1 MTKKERIRAT
11 TPNDLKKYI
20 IKWKNILEE
29 SVVFYRE
36 MHQFCLKNGIFVKNK
51 GRIKQFD
58 RYLKGIEQTESK
70 IVELEKLIEDIY
82 KDMERHTDR
91 IWDVSENTD
100 IQEAIDEHDKKIEQ
114 GKIKPYFCK

>member
-11 TPNDLKKYI
+11 TPNDLKKNI
-20 IKWKNILEE
+20 KKWKNILEE
-29 SVVFYRE
+29 FIVDYKRKY
-36 MHQFCLKNGIFVKNK
+36 QFCLENGIFVKNK

-58 RYLKGIEQTESK
+58 RYLKDFEGTESK

-82 KDMERHTDR
+82 KDMEKHTDR
-91 IWDVSENTD
+91 IWGCDCDN
-100 IQEAIDEHDKKIEQ
+100 IYEAIDEHDKKIEQ